1 MVARAVPPESVNG
14 VDVGGTKIRAGTV
27 ARDGAIGRSL
37 EVETPTDG
45 PEPFFEALFDV
56 VEQLLPDDAPA
67 IGIGIPMNIDR
78 RTGIALSAANLPLVS
93 LDVGGRVRG
102 RFDVPVGLENDGNA
116 TALAEWRCGAARGAS
131 DVVALALGTG
141 VGGGLVLDG
150 RLFRGWAEVGHLV
163 VAADGPRCQGNC
175 HGRGHL
181 ETLASGEAASRAAA
195 ELWGT
200 GADAHR
206 LVGEAGGGD
215 ERAREALAG
224 IGHFLGLAI
233 GSLWNVFSPDVVVI
247 GGGFG
252 AGAWQYLEQSALEA
266 ARREALR
273 PADENIRVVV
283 AELGDDAG
291 LVGAGLVGFE
301 ALDGVR

>member
-1 MVARAVPPESVNG
+1 MPPESVIG
-14 VDVGGTKIRAGTV
+14 VDVGGTKIRAGTI
-27 ARDGAIGRSL
+27 ARDGSVGRVL
-37 EVETPTDG
+37 DVETPTNG
-45 PEPFFEALFDV
+45 PEPLFEALFGV
-56 VEQLLPDDAPA
+56 VEQLMPDAPAA

-93 LDVGGRVRG
+93 LDVGTRVRE
-102 RFDVPVGLENDGNA
+102 RFELPVGLENDGNA

-131 DVVALALGTG
+131 DVVVLALGTG

-150 RLFRGWAEVGHLV
+150 RLFRGWAEIGHLV
-163 VAADGPRCQGNC
+163 VEADGPRCQGNC
-175 HGRGHL
+175 HGHGHL
-181 ETLASGEAASRAAA
+181 ETLASGEAASRAAQ
-195 ELWGT
+195 ELWGED
-200 GADAHR
+200 ADAHR
-206 LVGEAGGGD
+206 LVRAAEDGD
-215 ERAREALAG
+215 EGARAALG
-224 IGHFLGLAI
+224 RIGHFVGLAI
-233 GSLWNVFSPDVVVI
+233 GSLWNVFSPDVVVV

-252 AGAWQYLEQSALEA
+252 AGAWRFLEASALDG

-273 PADENIRVVV
+273 PADGSLRVVV

>member
-1 MVARAVPPESVNG
+1 MPPESVIG
-14 VDVGGTKIRAGTV
+14 VDVGGTKIRAGTI
-27 ARDGAIGRSL
+27 ARDGSVSRL
-37 EVETPTDG
+37 LDVETPANG
-45 PEPFFEALFDV
+45 PEPFFEALFAV
-56 VEQLLPDDAPA
+56 VEQLMPGDPAA

-93 LDVGGRVRG
+93 LDVAARVRA
-102 RFDVPVGLENDGNA
+102 RFDLPVGLENDGNA
-116 TALAEWRCGAARGAS
+116 TALAEWRCGAARGTS

-150 RLFRGWAEVGHLV
+150 RLFRGWAEIGHLV
-163 VAADGPRCQGNC
+163 VEADGPRCQGNC
-175 HGRGHL
+175 HGHGHL
-181 ETLASGEAASRAAA
+181 ETLVSGEAASRAAQ
-195 ELWGT
+195 ELWGAD
-200 GADAHR
+200 ADAHR
-206 LVGEAGGGD
+206 LVREAEGGD
-215 ERAREALAG
+215 EGARLALG
-224 IGHFLGLAI
+224 RIGHFLGLAI
-233 GSLWNVFSPDVVVI
+233 GSLWNVFSPDVVVV

-252 AGAWQYLEQSALEA
+252 AGAWRFLETSALDA

-273 PADENIRVVV
+273 PADENLRVVV